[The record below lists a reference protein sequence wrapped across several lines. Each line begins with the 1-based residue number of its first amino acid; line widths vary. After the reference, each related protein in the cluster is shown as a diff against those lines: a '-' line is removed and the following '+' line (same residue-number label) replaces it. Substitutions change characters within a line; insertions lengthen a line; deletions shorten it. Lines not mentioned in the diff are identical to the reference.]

1 MPEYSPETY
10 LASLLTTPEQ
20 EARNLRASRSRQ
32 RILALGDALRHIG
45 NIYNTTQGAPAQ
57 QFNDPVTAERTRYQ
71 QDKLLRDANNLK
83 YFNYQQA
90 KQAQDAKQRQW
101 EATFNYNAAR
111 DAAKMQADQDKWKE
125 QLAFNQGKWNEQLAF
140 NKDKWK
146 QQSDLNERKFNQ
158 QTKHQNTMAGIA
170 AQNSANA
177 ERHRQWT
184 RNNGGGGGNGSKVAP
199 YSTPNGKIY
208 HNGGNSADQYQMQ
221 QLYYQAK
228 AIDDRHRLSD
238 GKFEAGYKPL
248 VTGSY
253 VGSLMGGSGENYR
266 QVSDALSRSGEL
278 ADWAVKN
285 LGWSYEN
292 GTSQAPAPLNWG
304 GSADDDDDED
314 NYGTEDDY
322 GTDW

>member
-101 EATFNYNAAR
+101 EATFNYNMGR
-111 DAAKMQADQDKWKE
+111 DAAKMQAQQAQWDTQNKE
-125 QLAFNQGKWNEQLAF
+125 RARQFDATLGYRRENDEANRKQRGDHYAEQERQGRQ
-140 NKDKWK
+140 
-146 QQSDLNERKFNQ
+146 RI
-158 QTKHQNTMAGIA
+158 GIM

-253 VGSLMGGSGENYR
+253 LGSLMGGSGENYR

-304 GSADDDDDED
+304 GDDDDDD
-314 NYGTEDDY
+314 DDY
-322 GTDW
+322 TEEDYATDW